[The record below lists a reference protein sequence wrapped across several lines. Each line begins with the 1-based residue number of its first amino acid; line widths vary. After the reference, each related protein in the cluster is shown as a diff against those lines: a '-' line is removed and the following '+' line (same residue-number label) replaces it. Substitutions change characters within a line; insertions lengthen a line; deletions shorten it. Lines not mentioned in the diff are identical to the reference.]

1 VPETDVKQVIRFG
14 TFEVDPRAG
23 ELRRNGSRVKLQD
36 QPFQVLLALLGKPGE
51 VVTREELQAKLWP
64 ADTFVDFDHGLN
76 AAVKRLRDALGDT
89 AENPR
94 FIETLADG
102 GIDFLFRSKARRFHQ
117 ARQSQRQ
124 SFSPPPPFRRRNDV
138 HW

>member
-1 VPETDVKQVIRFG
+1 LPETDAKQAIRFG

-23 ELRRNGSRVKLQD
+23 ELRRNGSRDKLQD
-36 QPFQVLLALLGKPGE
+36 QPFQVLPALLDKPGD
-51 VVTREELQAKLWP
+51 VVTRQELRAKLWP

-94 FIETLADG
+94 FIETLAKRG
-102 GIDFLFRSKARRFHQ
+102 Y
-117 ARQSQRQ
+117 
-124 SFSPPPPFRRRNDV
+124 
-138 HW
+138 